1 MYLKDFCRNKNY
13 YENLSKASKVS
24 LQLQGGVMSD
34 SETNEFLNN
43 KYAEDAI
50 KLRKFDD
57 EEK

>member
-1 MYLKDFCRNKNY
+1 
-13 YENLSKASKVS
+13 
-24 LQLQGGVMSD
+24 MSD

-57 EEK
+57 AGKIADIKIKSIDEFKKIILENFI